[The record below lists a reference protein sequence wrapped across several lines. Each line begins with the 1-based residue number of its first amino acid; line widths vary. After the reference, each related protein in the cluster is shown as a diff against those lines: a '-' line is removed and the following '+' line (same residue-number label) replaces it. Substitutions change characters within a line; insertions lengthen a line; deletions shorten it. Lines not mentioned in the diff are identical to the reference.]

1 MKPLSM
7 RRPSTQ
13 SCRSLAFLLCAG
25 LASGAAAQDQ
35 ELKACGGAA
44 GAPAWAAASIKSG
57 VLYRGTVGSL
67 PVVLQLGAGADGV
80 GGEARYYYERKG
92 VNIELTPFRSGESLI
107 LQEEVWTGPMEGR
120 VVTGCLTLSR
130 LPLNNTAAGFTG
142 TWAKANGQGKLP
154 VRLSPLNVLVMPLK
168 LPTSPGLL
176 KLRTADPLAFLKLN
190 QAWTVQ
196 AGAKTVREPLSGIAY
211 PRVPGAS
218 AGLSAAL
225 QDQQLGHAVSA
236 LDCQSMLGSSDMA
249 EGYELNAV
257 ITYTS
262 AKLVSLREDAGYYC
276 GGAHPDNYTVG
287 VMLDRATGRA
297 VPLSAIWPK
306 LTDARQK
313 ALYLNHL
320 PAEVDAE
327 CRDVLREMGS
337 EFTFHLTPAG
347 LNLTPTSLPH
357 VVGACAETAVLP
369 FASLKADANAQGAYY
384 REFYR

>member
-7 RRPSTQ
+7 KPLSLTR
-13 SCRSLAFLLCAG
+13 CRSLAFLLCAG

-44 GAPAWAAASIKSG
+44 GAPAWAAATIKSG
-57 VLYRGTVGSL
+57 GIYRGTVGSL
-67 PVVLQLGAGADGV
+67 PVALQLGAGADGV

-92 VNIELTPFRSGESLI
+92 INIELTPFRSGESLI
-107 LQEEVWTGPMEGR
+107 LQEEVWTGPMEGL

-130 LPLNNTAAGFTG
+130 TAAGLTG
-142 TWAKANGQGKLP
+142 IWAKSNGLGKLP
-154 VRLSPLNVLVMPLK
+154 VRLSPMNVLGMALK
-168 LPTSPGLL
+168 LPPSPGLL
-176 KLRTADPLAFLKLN
+176 KLKTADPLAFLKLN
-190 QAWTVQ
+190 HAWTAQ
-196 AGAKTVREPLSGIAY
+196 AGGKSVREPLSGIVY
-211 PRVPGAS
+211 PRVLGAS
-218 AGLSAAL
+218 AALNAAL

-236 LDCQSMLGSSDMA
+236 LDCESMLGSSDMD
-249 EGYELNAV
+249 EGYDLNAA

-276 GGAHPDNYTVG
+276 GGAHPDNFSVG

-297 VPLSAIWPK
+297 VSLSAIWPK
-306 LTDARQK
+306 LTAARQK
-313 ALYLNHL
+313 TLYLAHL
-320 PAEVDAE
+320 PTEVDAE
-327 CRDVLREMGS
+327 CRDVLPEMGS

-369 FASLKADANAQGAYY
+369 FASLKADANPQGAYY